1 MFMEGTNQNVKEN
14 DEITIDLTELFMTLW
29 SKAHIIILSGILLG
43 LLAFVGTKLFIT
55 PMYTSTTKFYVL
67 TKTTDSGNV
76 TYSDLQTGSQL
87 TKDYAE
93 LVKSRPVLEEVVS
106 VLNLDMDTQELAD
119 KITVTTPTDTRV
131 MSINVEDA
139 QPKQARD
146 IADAVRQAVGI
157 QIQEIMDVDS
167 VKTVEE
173 ANLPDSPSSPSVM
186 RNTLIGAIL
195 GILISAGIIILV
207 FMLDDTVKTP
217 EDVETYLGLNVLASI
232 PIYDGA
238 NTKSKKRVK
247 GLSARNFQK
256 KTAKK

>member
-173 ANLPDSPSSPSVM
+173 ANLPGSPSSPSVM

-238 NTKSKKRVK
+238 NTKNKKRVK

>member
-1 MFMEGTNQNVKEN
+1 MEGTNQNVKEN

-29 SKAHIIILSGILLG
+29 SKAHIIILTGILLG

-55 PMYTSTTKFYVL
+55 PMYTSTTRFYVL
-67 TKTTDSGNV
+67 TKTTDTGNV
-76 TYSDLQTGSQL
+76 TYNDLQTGSQL

-93 LVKSRPVLEEVVS
+93 LVKSRPVLEEVIS
-106 VLNLDMDTQELAD
+106 VLNLDMETEELAD

-139 QPKQARD
+139 DPKQARD

-157 QIQEIMDVDS
+157 QIQDIMDVDS

-173 ANLPDSPSSPSVM
+173 ANLPDHPSSPSVM

-195 GILISAGIIILV
+195 GILISAGIIILI

-217 EDVETYLGLNVLASI
+217 DDVETYLGLNVLASI
-232 PIYDGA
+232 PVYDGS
-238 NTKSKKRVK
+238 NVKSRKRVK